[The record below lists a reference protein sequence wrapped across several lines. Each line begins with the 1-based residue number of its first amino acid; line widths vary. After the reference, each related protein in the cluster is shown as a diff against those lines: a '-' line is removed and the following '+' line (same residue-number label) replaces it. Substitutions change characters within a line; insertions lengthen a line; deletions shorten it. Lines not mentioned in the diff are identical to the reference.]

1 MQNLVQILVDAVAL
15 GSLYALVALAIGLVF
30 GVMRLI
36 NFAQADYI
44 TIGAFALVVPTA
56 SVSPPLLLGALPLAF
71 MVGGVVTVVV
81 LLALATERLA
91 FRPMRGSDPAT
102 LLKEGDGV
110 ALELVQPLFFDQS
123 GNRLS
128 A

>member
-1 MQNLVQILVDAVAL
+1 
-15 GSLYALVALAIGLVF
+15 
-30 GVMRLI
+30 
-36 NFAQADYI
+36 
-44 TIGAFALVVPTA
+44 
-56 SVSPPLLLGALPLAF
+56 
-71 MVGGVVTVVV
+71 
-81 LLALATERLA
+81 LLA
-91 FRPMRGSDPAT
+91 DPAT